1 MNEQDPLTGSIIGA
15 AIEVHRKLG
24 PGLLES
30 VYAKC
35 LRHEL
40 DLRGIPFLKSV
51 PVPIIYKDLCV
62 ENGLI
67 LDLLVGDRVI
77 VELKAVDALHPVHHA
92 QLLSYMRLSNIPLGL
107 LMNFNVSVLK
117 DGIKR
122 LIN

>member
-35 LRHEL
+35 LWHEL
-40 DLRGIPFLKSV
+40 GLRGIPFLKSV
-51 PVPIIYKDLCV
+51 PVPIIYKDLRV

-77 VELKAVDALHPVHHA
+77 VELKSVDALHPVHHA

-107 LMNFNVSVLK
+107 LMNFNVPVLK